1 MPEYANDSAVLL
13 NDITDPVLKA
23 RVELYIKEREEAA
36 DRLEANNTRLLDENK
51 AAKRGTPDQFGPE
64 RINRSDARNAQKY
77 QQAKARAEKRGVKL
91 EIIDDSVAER
101 TPVTDA
107 IRFVHDETYYASH
120 AHVRALGPTALNKEA
135 VGKRIVMFDAVE
147 DLPADARA
155 AMPAS

>member
-1 MPEYANDSAVLL
+1 MPEYANHSAVLL
-13 NDITDPVLKA
+13 NDITDPVMKA
-23 RVELYIKEREEAA
+23 RVELYLKEREEAA

-64 RINRSDARNAQKY
+64 RINRSDASNAMLY

-101 TPVTDA
+101 TRVTKPL
-107 IRFVHDETYYASH
+107 RFVHDETYYASH
-120 AHVRALGPTALNKEA
+120 AHVRAIGPTALNREA
-135 VGKRIVMFDAVE
+135 AGKRVVIFDAVE
-147 DLPADARA
+147 DLPADAQA